1 MKTKLL
7 TAIFVAVIGIGLI
20 PSSISAMP
28 ITPQK
33 GGGTAEKN
41 QADSTSAYG
50 KYSSIIQILNCP
62 ADKATYGNYTD
73 YGYWGGGAWC
83 GQTGSAG
90 YWVWVFP
97 NWYVW
102 KYQK

>member
-7 TAIFVAVIGIGLI
+7 TAIFLVVVSVGLL
-20 PSSISAMP
+20 PVNTTAMP
-28 ITPQK
+28 ITP
-33 GGGTAEKN
+33 EKAQPN
-41 QADSTSAYG
+41 ATSAYG
-50 KYSSIIQILNCP
+50 KYSTLIQVLNCP

-83 GQTGSAG
+83 GQQGSAG

-97 NWYVW
+97 NWYIW

>member
-1 MKTKLL
+1 MAVFLV
-7 TAIFVAVIGIGLI
+7 VASIGLL
-20 PSSISAMP
+20 PVSTTAMP
-28 ITPQK
+28 ITPPK
-33 GGGTAEKN
+33 NGGAAEKA
-41 QADSTSAYG
+41 QPDATSAYG
-50 KYSSIIQILNCP
+50 KYTTLIQTLNCP
-62 ADKATYGNYTD
+62 ADKATYGNYMD